1 MKYIFSD
8 LDHTLLFDGK
18 IREKDLESI
27 YRWKNAGNKFV
38 IATGRGKNMMD
49 IIFDNYPNLA
59 DYYILNN
66 GALILDGNKNI
77 VKKDIMNMDLAKNII
92 KEIDKDNF
100 LMAIETENE
109 IYSIGEFKDDICPEV
124 GEKTKNIEENS
135 LENMNLDIIF
145 LNCAPRNACLKS
157 AIEIYE
163 KLINKYSDNV
173 SIFRNKHWIDI
184 IPKNLSKAK
193 GIENLLKIKKLK
205 PSTIYVIGDSLN
217 DLSMLEAHDNSYT
230 FHSSEDLVKNN
241 SKNLLNNFYEMVDK
255 ILT

>member
-8 LDHTLLFDGK
+8 LDHTLLFNGK
-18 IREKDLESI
+18 IRKKDLEAI
-27 YRWKNAGNKFV
+27 EKWKNAGNKFI

-49 IIFDNYPNLA
+49 IIFENYPNLA

-77 VKKDIMNMDLAKNII
+77 LKKDIMNLELAKNII

-100 LMAIETENE
+100 LMAIETEDE

-124 GEKTKNIEENS
+124 GEKTKNIEESYLDNID
-135 LENMNLDIIF
+135 LDIIF
-145 LNCAPRNACLKS
+145 LNCAPKNSSLKS

-163 KLINKYSDNV
+163 KLINKYSNNV

-184 IPKNLSKAK
+184 ISKNLSKAK
-193 GIENLLKIKKLK
+193 GIQNLLEIKGLK
-205 PSTIYVIGDSLN
+205 PSNIYVIGDSLN
-217 DLSMLEAHDNSYT
+217 DISMFEEYENSYT
-230 FHSSEDLVKNN
+230 FNISESLVK
-241 SKNLLNNFYEMVDK
+241 SRSRYTLDNFYEMVDK
-255 ILT
+255 ILA